1 VRGAGGTIGTSL
13 SQEALEIYKAKCS
26 KTAKRPRRSACLAE
40 KAEFAHCM
48 HSCYTH
54 THTHTHIH
62 THTHTHTHT
71 PTVSISTPT
80 RRSCSNYARDLV

>member
-1 VRGAGGTIGTSL
+1 MRGAGGTIGTSL

-54 THTHTHIH
+54 THTHTHTYTH

-71 PTVSISTPT
+71 NCIHFHT
-80 RRSCSNYARDLV
+80 YAQVMQ